1 MYLIAVIF
9 FAKQLRKT
17 LKNIDLPR
25 KIELNDKNKLH
36 FSGSLE
42 ESSNEN
48 KEVLEESSISPK
60 EIGDALQKLLE
71 SEWGEEIFGDAC
83 APTYIL
89 DLDKDVD
96 FLYSLTRRNFV
107 PVRNRTEVF
116 LFNDDPL
123 IYNIPKRSGN
133 YYLINNEIFDIDPKN
148 IICIGWN

>member
-1 MYLIAVIF
+1 M
-9 FAKQLRKT
+9 
-17 LKNIDLPR
+17 
-25 KIELNDKNKLH
+25 NDKNKLH